1 MENQFVGCWKGALCG
16 LLQHED
22 DCAQVDRTAAKIIAK
37 FSKLRF
43 NEPFLKVSNY
53 DSVDQNGCGVSQDA
67 VTDM

>member
-53 DSVDQNGCGVSQDA
+53 DSVD
-67 VTDM
+67 